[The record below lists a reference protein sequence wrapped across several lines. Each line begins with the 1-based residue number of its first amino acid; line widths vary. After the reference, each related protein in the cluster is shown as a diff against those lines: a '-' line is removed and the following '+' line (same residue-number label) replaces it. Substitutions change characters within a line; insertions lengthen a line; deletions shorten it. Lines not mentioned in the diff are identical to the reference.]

1 MTEAW
6 PVAAPVP
13 QAAGP
18 GIPVRPDDQRGG
30 GRFREHF
37 LTLRGE
43 DTPPEGVQ
51 ATTSLWALVTVQGE
65 PAVFISPEVVQRL
78 DPDRPAAA
86 VLAGLTHGYEAGF
99 AADPEDFFLRQ
110 LTRPVRGQVYVL
122 DAAFAGAALPHLR
135 LARLGAEDC
144 DLGTILPDGET
155 CDGCQCDRR
164 HPS

>member
-6 PVAAPVP
+6 PAAAPVP

-18 GIPVRPDDQRGG
+18 GLPLRPYVQRGG
-30 GRFREHF
+30 GWFRDRF

-43 DTPPEGVQ
+43 DTPPAGVQ
-51 ATTSLWALVTVQGE
+51 ATTSLWALVTVGGE
-65 PAVFISPEVVQRL
+65 PAVFISPAVVQRL
-78 DPDRPAAA
+78 DPGLPAAA
-86 VLAGLTHGYEAGF
+86 FLDELTHGYETDF
-99 AADPEDFFLRQ
+99 AAGPEDFFLRQ

-122 DAAFAGAALPHLR
+122 DAAFASAALPHLR

-164 HPS
+164 HAP

>member
-6 PVAAPVP
+6 PVAAPIP

-18 GIPVRPDDQRGG
+18 GVPARPVGQRGG

-43 DTPPEGVQ
+43 DTPGAGVQ
-51 ATTSLWALVTVQGE
+51 ATTNLWALVTVAGE
-65 PAVFISPEVVQRL
+65 PAVFISPEVVQGL

-86 VLAGLTHGYEAGF
+86 FLAELSHGYQAGL
-99 AADPEDFFLRQ
+99 AAYPEGFFLQR

-122 DAAFAGAALPHLR
+122 DTDFARAALPHLR

-144 DLGTILPDGET
+144 DLGTILPDGQT

-164 HPS
+164 HSS